1 VDRSRITYALPGRL
15 KLAAKGRV
23 VRQASAP
30 DGRRFGIQFVHLS
43 QQDADALARFVDR
56 WGTLR

>member
-1 VDRSRITYALPGRL
+1 V
-15 KLAAKGRV
+15 AKGRV

-30 DGRRFGIQFVHLS
+30 EGRHFGIQFVYLS
-43 QQDADALARFVDR
+43 RQDSDALARFVDR